1 MSNASFARE
10 WPRFTDARI
19 SRMSPEIPYSMLFRW
34 FVGLNLDEEVWD
46 ATSFTPRPVAGGRR
60 GQAVPG
66 ASGGAGAGP
75 RSDFQRALH
84 GRRHVAGSL
93 GESQELS
100 AETGKVGAAGGRSRQ
115 SHGELSRRAA
125 VE

>member
-1 MSNASFARE
+1 MTKSAVGSVIGPTGTIAPLSIQIPNDSPC
-10 WPRFTDARI
+10 WPH
-19 SRMSPEIPYSMLFRW
+19 SKSMAPR
-34 FVGLNLDEEVWD
+34 LNPIL
-46 ATSFTPRPVAGGRR
+46 PVAGGRR

-100 AETGKVGAAGGRSRQ
+100 AETGKVGAAAGRSRQ